1 VFRETSASRPA
12 HAQEV
17 ELGCEETPR
26 KYIQSLAMLVITI
39 IVMYSQGMVEGL
51 AREIKQTRSFTSLEG
66 EAGLNILRTSELLYD
81 RLNTELK
88 KLDLTFT
95 QYNVL
100 RILRGAGSEGVSC
113 SQLAERMIVRDPD
126 VTRLL
131 DRIEK
136 RGYVVRRRSEQ
147 DRRILMVTI
156 SPAGMKQ
163 LQAADRPVREVM
175 ESSLRKLGKEVLSQL
190 IQNLE
195 AVRA

>member
-1 VFRETSASRPA
+1 LRLPYGLAGASN
-12 HAQEV
+12 V
-17 ELGCEETPR
+17 
-26 KYIQSLAMLVITI
+26 IVITI
-39 IVMYSQGMVEGL
+39 TVVYGKAMVQGL
-51 AREIKQTRSFTSLEG
+51 AREIKQTRGFTSLEG
-66 EAGLNILRTSELLYD
+66 EAGLNILRTSEVLYD

-100 RILRGAGSEGVSC
+100 RILRGAGAEGISC

-126 VTRLL
+126 ITRLL

-136 RGYVVRRRSEQ
+136 RGYVQRKRSER
-147 DRRILMVTI
+147 DRRILTVTI
-156 SPAGMKQ
+156 SPEGMKH

-175 ESSLRKLGKEVLSQL
+175 EASLRKLGREALLEL

-195 AVRA
+195 KARA

>member
-1 VFRETSASRPA
+1 
-12 HAQEV
+12 
-17 ELGCEETPR
+17 
-26 KYIQSLAMLVITI
+26 
-39 IVMYSQGMVEGL
+39 MYSQGMVEGL

-66 EAGLNILRTSELLYD
+66 AAGLNILRTSELLYD

-100 RILRGAGSEGVSC
+100 RILRGAGAEGVSC

>member
-1 VFRETSASRPA
+1 M
-12 HAQEV
+12 
-17 ELGCEETPR
+17 
-26 KYIQSLAMLVITI
+26 I
-39 IVMYSQGMVEGL
+39 EGL
-51 AREIKQTRSFTSLEG
+51 AREIKQTRSFPSLEG
-66 EAGLNILRTSELLYD
+66 EAGLNILRTSEVLYD

-100 RILRGAGSEGVSC
+100 RILRGAGAEGVSC

-136 RGYVVRRRSEQ
+136 RGYVERKRCDQ
-147 DRRILMVTI
+147 DRRILTVRL
-156 SPAGMKQ
+156 SAAGLKQ

-175 ESSLRKLGKEVLSQL
+175 GSSLRKLGKDALSQL
-190 IQNLE
+190 IQDLE
-195 AVRA
+195 AIRS